1 MALPVNSQFGFKKE
15 TTWGTAVTVDKFF
28 EYESE
33 SLALN
38 QDYYDGVGLRADT
51 TFEPSTRSKK
61 LKRSAAG
68 DMTMSMP
75 YKNLGAIIDQM
86 VTGTVTPVVVNGT
99 GFKST
104 FNVGLGAAPTKS
116 ATLQVNKPRSD
127 STDVAVTYPGAMIT
141 AAGFSFAT
149 GSVPMLN
156 TSWVAKDETTP
167 TTTPAGAALAS
178 ASYPANDNIWTDLE
192 IAVSVNSVTATRV
205 TSVNLNW
212 QMPRAADRRFLDT
225 SPTFGQPVV
234 NGRASLEGT
243 IEAEWDDTTV
253 AYYDLFR
260 AGTFVPIVITV
271 AGTTVISGSTAFP
284 TMVYTMTN
292 AQLRGTSPTV
302 GGPDLIGLSIPF
314 AVKYD
319 GTNAPLKIEV
329 TETATA
335 AW

>member
-33 SLALN
+33 SFAGTSE
-38 QDYYDGVGLRADT
+38 YYDGVGLRADT
-51 TFEPSTRSKK
+51 TFGPSSRTKK
-61 LKRSAAG
+61 LKRTAGG

-75 YKNLGAIIDQM
+75 YKNLGAILDQM

-116 ATLQVNKPRSD
+116 ATIQINKPRSD
-127 STDVAVTYPGAMIT
+127 STDVAFTYPGSMIT

-149 GSVPMLN
+149 GGVPTLS
-156 TSWVAKDETTP
+156 TSWLAKDETTP
-167 TTTPAGAALAS
+167 STTPAGAALAS
-178 ASYPANDNIWTDLE
+178 ASYPSGDNIWTELE
-192 IAVSVNSVTATRV
+192 ITVSVNSVTATRV
-205 TSVNLNW
+205 TGVDLNW
-212 QMPRAADRRFLDT
+212 SIPRAVRPFLDGSAT
-225 SPTFGQPVV
+225 YGQPVV
-234 NGRASLEGT
+234 NGRATIEGT
-243 IEAEWDDTTV
+243 INAEWDDTTV

-260 AGTFVPIVITV
+260 AGTFVPIVVTV
-271 AGTTVISGSTAFP
+271 AGTTAISGSTAFP

-314 AVKYD
+314 VVKYD

>member
-33 SLALN
+33 SLALSRE
-38 QDYYDGVGLRADT
+38 YYDGVGLRADT
-51 TFEPSTRSKK
+51 TFGPSSRAKA
-61 LKRSAAG
+61 LKRTAAG
-68 DMTMSMP
+68 DMSMTLP
-75 YKNLGAIIDQM
+75 YKNLGAILDQM
-86 VTGTVTPVVVNGT
+86 VTGVVTPVVVNGT
-99 GFKST
+99 GYKST
-104 FNVGLGAAPTKS
+104 FSVGLGAAPTKS

-127 STDVAVTYPGAMIT
+127 STDVAYTYPGSMIT

-149 GSVPMLN
+149 GGVPTLS
-156 TSWVAKDETTP
+156 TSWMAKDETTP
-167 TTTPAGAALAS
+167 GTTPSGAALAS
-178 ASYPANDNIWTDLE
+178 ATYPSGDNIWTDIE

-205 TSVNLNW
+205 TGVELNW
-212 QMPRAADRRFLDT
+212 QIPRATRPFLDT
-225 SPTFGQPVV
+225 SSTYGQPVV
-234 NGRASLEGT
+234 NGRAAIEGT
-243 IEAEWDDTTV
+243 INAEWDDTTV

-260 AGTFVPIVITV
+260 AGTMVPIIVTV
-271 AGTTVISGSTAFP
+271 ASTTVIPGSTAFP

-314 AVKYD
+314 VVKYD

>member
-33 SLALN
+33 SFAGTSN
-38 QDYYDGVGLRADT
+38 YYDGVGLRADT
-51 TFEPSTRSKK
+51 TFAGSSRAKK
-61 LKRSAAG
+61 LKRTAG
-68 DMTMSMP
+68 GGMTMSMP
-75 YKNLGAIIDQM
+75 YKNLGAILDQM

-104 FNVGLGAAPTKS
+104 FNVGLGAAPTKA
-116 ATLQVNKPRSD
+116 ATIQINKPRSD
-127 STDVAVTYPGAMIT
+127 STDVAYTYPGSMIT
-141 AAGFSFAT
+141 EAGFSFAT

-156 TSWVAKDETTP
+156 TTWVSKDETTP
-167 TTTPAGAALAS
+167 GTTPAGAALAS

-192 IAVSVNSVTATRV
+192 ITVSVNSIAATRV
-205 TSVNLNW
+205 TGVDLNW
-212 QMPRAADRRFLDT
+212 QIPRAVRPFLDGT
-225 SPTFGQPVV
+225 ATYGQPVV
-234 NGRASLEGT
+234 NGRAEIEGT
-243 IEAEWDDTTV
+243 INAEWDDTTV

-260 AGTFVPIVITV
+260 AGTMVPIVVTV
-271 AGTTVISGSTAFP
+271 ASTTAISGSTAFP

-302 GGPDLIGLSIPF
+302 SGPDLIGLSIPF
-314 AVKYD
+314 VVKYD
-319 GTNAPLKIEV
+319 GTNAPLKVEV